1 MINKN
6 EQVIA
11 LVPVRGGSKGIPKK
25 NLKQLGGHPLMSW
38 SIRVAQA
45 VQEIDRVIV
54 STEDK
59 ELADIALQYGAE
71 LADRPTHLA
80 GDTVGVYDVIMGLR
94 LRLKKE
100 GVRYVVLLE
109 ATSPFRSVDMIRE
122 ALSLLEKGYDSVAS
136 FCQTRTHPDKAW
148 KIEGDSLCSYVD
160 NANPWTTRQELSPA
174 YELTGE
180 VYAFDLD
187 ALEVGCP
194 SLMVGR
200 CAPLV
205 VDADLSIDINSNRD
219 LDLARL
225 MFDKSP
231 LAKFV

>member
-1 MINKN
+1 MSFQEHEKKHIEENVKRKLTDT
-6 EQVIA
+6 ELQILA
-11 LVPVRGGSKGIPKK
+11 AEWSEHCSYKSSKKHLRMLPTTGP
-25 NLKQLGGHPLMSW
+25 N
-38 SIRVAQA
+38 
-45 VQEIDRVIV
+45 VIV
-54 STEDK
+54 
-59 ELADIALQYGAE
+59 
-71 LADRPTHLA
+71 
-80 GDTVGVYDVIMGLR
+80 
-94 LRLKKE
+94 
-100 GVRYVVLLE
+100 
-109 ATSPFRSVDMIRE
+109 
-122 ALSLLEKGYDSVAS
+122 EKGYDSVAS